1 MYNNGKCLRRSERM
15 ELEFGI
21 EDLLSGKR
29 IESDRLEFKAGW
41 NPDDI
46 YPSICA
52 FANDFENQ
60 GGGYIIIGVEE
71 ENGIAKRPVKG
82 VDEKELDAIQK
93 SMLGF
98 NKKIIPAY
106 FPKTIIDRVD
116 DRYVL
121 ILWVPAGIQRPYKA
135 PEHITAKREKSYKYF
150 IRYNTSSIS
159 ATPEQ
164 EQELIQMAGR
174 VPFDEQP
181 NSVADFEDISLVLL
195 EEHLK
200 ATGSKLAKQV
210 SLRGVRDILEEMKL
224 LEGEPERLRIKNV
237 ALMMFCEEPDRFFP
251 YMQVDIVKFP
261 NGSVNDPNN
270 FIEVPSIKGSV
281 PSIIKRTMEKLQD
294 MVIEERI
301 TKVDYQMEAVR
312 RFSYPYQALEEAVV
326 NAFYHRDYMSYEPVH
341 IEIEPDCINII
352 SFPGID
358 RSVPMDIVKK
368 GERFRTRVYRN
379 RRLGEFLKEL
389 HLSEGHSTGIPTIQ
403 DELARNGS
411 SRAIFETDEERR
423 GLCVCIPIHPDFLKH
438 SDNNVNKKVNIEAE
452 KVDIEDKKVDI
463 QGRKIDIESGKED
476 ILISEDESKNGFVME
491 ISREEL
497 TNQIQRLKIY
507 EEKLRKLRASRPT
520 IENMCRLFQAKG
532 ARQIFGRKDVIE
544 ELGLS
549 SAGAS
554 KFIAKLLKAEIVI
567 SVKGYGKGRYKF
579 AELRN

>member
-1 MYNNGKCLRRSERM
+1 MEKNVRGKQM

-21 EDLLSGKR
+21 EDLLNGKR
-29 IESDRLEFKAGW
+29 VESDRLEFKAGW

-52 FANDFENQ
+52 FANDFDNQ
-60 GGGYIIIGVEE
+60 GGGYIIIGVQE

-82 VDEKELDAIQK
+82 IEEAELDAIQK
-93 SMLGF
+93 DMLGF

-106 FPKTIIDRVD
+106 FPKTIIDKVD
-116 DRYVL
+116 DRYV
-121 ILWVPAGIQRPYKA
+121 IVLWVPTGIQRPYKV
-135 PEHITAKREKSYKYF
+135 PEHVTSKREKSYKYF

-159 ATPEQ
+159 ATTEQ
-164 EQELIQMAGR
+164 EKELIQMAGR
-174 VPFDEQP
+174 IPFDEQP
-181 NSVADFEDISLVLL
+181 NSVASFDDISLVLL

-210 SLRGVRDILEEMKL
+210 SKRGVKDILEEMKL
-224 LEGEPERLRIKNV
+224 LTGEPERLRIKNV

-261 NGSVNDPNN
+261 NGSVKDPNN

-341 IEIEPDCINII
+341 IEIEPECINII

-358 RSVPMDIVKK
+358 RSVPMDVIKR

-389 HLSEGHSTGIPTIQ
+389 HLSEGHSTGVPTIQ
-403 DELARNGS
+403 DELAKNGS
-411 SRAIFETDEERR
+411 PRAVFETDEDRR
-423 GLCVCIPIHPDFLKH
+423 GLCVRIPIHPDFLKDIDD
-438 SDNNVNKKVNIEAE
+438 SNSKQVDADSSSSKKINIDNDIFE
-452 KVDIEDKKVDI
+452 KVDIGNEKVDIQNKKVDI
-463 QGRKIDIESGKED
+463 EEGKIKIE
-476 ILISEDESKNGFVME
+476 IIQ
-491 ISREEL
+491 EE
-497 TNQIQRLKIY
+497 TINRQIVRLKIY
-507 EEKLRKLRASRPT
+507 EKELRKLRSSKPT
-520 IENMCRLFQAKG
+520 IENMYQLFQSKG
-532 ARQIFGRKDVIE
+532 CEQIFGRKDVIE

-549 SAGAS
+549 PAGAS
-554 KFIAKLLKAEIVI
+554 KFIAKLLEANIVKN
-567 SVKGYGKGRYKF
+567 VKGYGKGRYKF
-579 AELRN
+579 VG

>member
-1 MYNNGKCLRRSERM
+1 MYNNGKEHERGEQM

-21 EDLLSGKR
+21 EDLLNGKR
-29 IESDRLEFKAGW
+29 VESDRLEFKSGW

-52 FANDFENQ
+52 FANDFDNQ
-60 GGGYIIIGVEE
+60 GGGYIVIGVEE
-71 ENGIAKRPVKG
+71 DNGIAKRPIKG
-82 VDEKELDAIQK
+82 IEEDELDAIQK

-106 FPKTIIDRVD
+106 FPKTIIDKVD
-116 DRYVL
+116 DRYV
-121 ILWVPAGIQRPYKA
+121 IVLWVPTGVQRPYKV
-135 PEHITAKREKSYKYF
+135 PEHVTSKREKSYKYF

-174 VPFDEQP
+174 IPFDEQP
-181 NSVADFEDISLVLL
+181 NPVADFEDISLLLL

-210 SLRGVRDILEEMKL
+210 SQRGVKDILEEMKL
-224 LEGEPERLRIKNV
+224 LTGEPERLRIKNV
-237 ALMMFCEEPDRFFP
+237 ALMMFCEEPERFFP

-261 NGSVNDPNN
+261 NGSVKDPNN

-301 TKVDYQMEAVR
+301 TKLDYQMEAVR

-326 NAFYHRDYMSYEPVH
+326 NAFYHRDYISYEPVH

-358 RSVPMDIVKK
+358 RSVPMDVIKR

-403 DELARNGS
+403 DELVRNGS
-411 SRAIFETDEERR
+411 PRAIFETDEERR
-423 GLCVCIPIHPDFLKH
+423 GLCVHIPIHPDFLKDVDN
-438 SDNNVNKKVNIEAE
+438 STLKEVDIYNNVSKKSNIDSDIFE
-452 KVDIEDKKVDI
+452 KVDIENRKVDIRDKKVDI
-463 QGRKIDIESGKED
+463 EGKIKIETIQKEA
-476 ILISEDESKNGFVME
+476 INS
-491 ISREEL
+491 
-497 TNQIQRLKIY
+497 QIIRLKIY
-507 EEKLRKLRASRPT
+507 EKELRKLRASKPT
-520 IENMCRLFQAKG
+520 IENMRQLFQAKG
-532 ARQIFGRKDVIE
+532 NNQIFGRRDVIE

-549 SAGAS
+549 PAGAS
-554 KFIAKLLKAEIVI
+554 KFIAKLLQADIVKN
-567 SVKGYGKGRYKF
+567 VKGYGKGRYKF
-579 AELRN
+579 VG

>member
-1 MYNNGKCLRRSERM
+1 M
-15 ELEFGI
+15 ELEFSI
-21 EDLLSGKR
+21 EDLLNGRR

-82 VDEKELDAIQK
+82 VDEEELDAIQK

-135 PEHITAKREKSYKYF
+135 PEHITAKKEKSYKYF

-174 VPFDEQP
+174 IPFDEQP
-181 NSVADFEDISLVLL
+181 NPVAGFEDISLVLL

-210 SLRGVRDILEEMKL
+210 SIRGVREILEEMKL

-261 NGSVNDPNN
+261 NGSINDPNN

-358 RSVPMDIVKK
+358 RSVPMEIVKK

-411 SRAIFETDEERR
+411 PRAVFETDEERR
-423 GLCVCIPIHPDFLKH
+423 GLCVRIPIHSDFLKNN
-438 SDNNVNKKVNIEAE
+438 DNNLNKKVDIEGE
-452 KVDIEDKKVDI
+452 KVDIKDK
-463 QGRKIDIESGKED
+463 KIDIGSGKAS
-476 ILISEDESKNGFVME
+476 IVISKDESKERFIIE
-491 ISREEL
+491 ISREESM
-497 TNQIQRLKIY
+497 NQIQRLKIY

-520 IENMCRLFQAKG
+520 IENMHRLFQAKG
-532 ARQIFGRKDVIE
+532 NEQIFGRKDVIE

-549 SAGAS
+549 PAGAS
-554 KFIAKLLKAEIVI
+554 KLIAKLLKAEIVMP
-567 SVKGYGKGRYKF
+567 VKGYGKGKYKF

>member
-1 MYNNGKCLRRSERM
+1 M

-21 EDLLSGKR
+21 EDLLNGKR
-29 IESDRLEFKAGW
+29 VESDRLEFKAGW

-52 FANDFENQ
+52 FANDFDNQ
-60 GGGYIIIGVEE
+60 GGGYIIIGVQE

-82 VDEKELDAIQK
+82 IEEAELDAIQK
-93 SMLGF
+93 DMLGF
-98 NKKIIPAY
+98 NKKIIPEY
-106 FPKTIIDRVD
+106 FPKTIIDKVD
-116 DRYVL
+116 DRYV
-121 ILWVPAGIQRPYKA
+121 IVLWVPTGIQRPYKV
-135 PEHITAKREKSYKYF
+135 PEHVTSKREKSYKYF

-159 ATPEQ
+159 ATTEQ
-164 EQELIQMAGR
+164 EKELIQMAGR
-174 VPFDEQP
+174 IPFDEQL
-181 NSVADFEDISLVLL
+181 NSVAGFDDISLVLL

-210 SLRGVRDILEEMKL
+210 SKRGVKDIFEEMKL
-224 LEGEPERLRIKNV
+224 LTGEPERLRIKNV

-261 NGSVNDPNN
+261 NGSVKDPNN

-341 IEIEPDCINII
+341 IEIEPECINII

-358 RSVPMDIVKK
+358 RSVPMDVIKR

-389 HLSEGHSTGIPTIQ
+389 HLSEGHSTGVPTIQ
-403 DELARNGS
+403 DELAKNGS
-411 SRAIFETDEERR
+411 PRAVFETDEDRR
-423 GLCVCIPIHPDFLKH
+423 GLCVRIPIHPDFLKDIDD
-438 SDNNVNKKVNIEAE
+438 SNSKQVDADSSSSKKINIDNDIFE
-452 KVDIEDKKVDI
+452 KVDIGNEKVDIQNKKVDI
-463 QGRKIDIESGKED
+463 EEGKIKIE
-476 ILISEDESKNGFVME
+476 IIQ
-491 ISREEL
+491 EE
-497 TNQIQRLKIY
+497 TINRQIVRLKIY
-507 EEKLRKLRASRPT
+507 EKELRKLRSSKPT
-520 IENMCRLFQAKG
+520 IENMHQLFQSKG
-532 ARQIFGRKDVIE
+532 CEQIFGRKDVIE

-549 SAGAS
+549 PAGAS
-554 KFIAKLLKAEIVI
+554 KFIAKLLEANIVKN
-567 SVKGYGKGRYKF
+567 VKGYGKGRYKF
-579 AELRN
+579 VG

>member
-1 MYNNGKCLRRSERM
+1 MEKNVRGKQM

-21 EDLLSGKR
+21 EDLLNGKR
-29 IESDRLEFKAGW
+29 VESDRLEFKAGW

-52 FANDFENQ
+52 FANDFDNQ
-60 GGGYIIIGVEE
+60 GGGYIIIGVQE

-82 VDEKELDAIQK
+82 IEEAELDAIQK
-93 SMLGF
+93 DMLGF

-106 FPKTIIDRVD
+106 FPKTIIDKVD
-116 DRYVL
+116 DRYV
-121 ILWVPAGIQRPYKA
+121 IVLWVPTGIQRPYKV
-135 PEHITAKREKSYKYF
+135 PEHVTSKREKSYKYF

-159 ATPEQ
+159 ATTEQ
-164 EQELIQMAGR
+164 EKELIQMAGR
-174 VPFDEQP
+174 IPFDEQP
-181 NSVADFEDISLVLL
+181 NSVASFDDISLVLL

-210 SLRGVRDILEEMKL
+210 SKRGVKDILEEMKL
-224 LEGEPERLRIKNV
+224 LTGEPERLRIKNV

-261 NGSVNDPNN
+261 NGSVKDPNN

-341 IEIEPDCINII
+341 IEIEPECINII

-358 RSVPMDIVKK
+358 RSVPMDVIKR

-389 HLSEGHSTGIPTIQ
+389 HLSEGHSTGVPTIQ
-403 DELARNGS
+403 DELAKNGS
-411 SRAIFETDEERR
+411 PRAVFETDEDRR
-423 GLCVCIPIHPDFLKH
+423 GLCVRIPIHPDFLKDIDD
-438 SDNNVNKKVNIEAE
+438 SNSKQVDADSSSSKKINIDNDIFE
-452 KVDIEDKKVDI
+452 KVDIGNKKVDI
-463 QGRKIDIESGKED
+463 QNKKVDIEEGK
-476 ILISEDESKNGFVME
+476 IKIE
-491 ISREEL
+491 IIQEE
-497 TNQIQRLKIY
+497 TINRQIVRLKIY
-507 EEKLRKLRASRPT
+507 EKELRKLRSSKPT
-520 IENMCRLFQAKG
+520 IENMYQLFQSKG
-532 ARQIFGRKDVIE
+532 CEQIFGRKDVIE

-549 SAGAS
+549 PAGAS
-554 KFIAKLLKAEIVI
+554 KFIAKLLEANIVKN
-567 SVKGYGKGRYKF
+567 VKGYGKGRYKF
-579 AELRN
+579 VG

>member
-1 MYNNGKCLRRSERM
+1 M

-21 EDLLSGKR
+21 EDLLNGKR
-29 IESDRLEFKAGW
+29 VESDRLEFKAGW

-52 FANDFENQ
+52 FANDFDNQ
-60 GGGYIIIGVEE
+60 GGGYIIIGVQE

-82 VDEKELDAIQK
+82 IEEAELDAIQK
-93 SMLGF
+93 DMLGF
-98 NKKIIPAY
+98 NKKIIPEY
-106 FPKTIIDRVD
+106 FPKTIIDKVD
-116 DRYVL
+116 DRYV
-121 ILWVPAGIQRPYKA
+121 IVLWVPTGIQRPYKV
-135 PEHITAKREKSYKYF
+135 PEHVTSKREKSYKYF
-150 IRYNTSSIS
+150 IRYNTNSIS
-159 ATPEQ
+159 ATTEQ
-164 EQELIQMAGR
+164 EKELIQMAGR
-174 VPFDEQP
+174 IPFDEQL
-181 NSVADFEDISLVLL
+181 NSVAGFDDISLVLL

-210 SLRGVRDILEEMKL
+210 SKRGVKDIFEEMKL
-224 LEGEPERLRIKNV
+224 LTGEPERLRIKNV

-261 NGSVNDPNN
+261 NGSVKDPNN

-341 IEIEPDCINII
+341 IEIEPECINII

-358 RSVPMDIVKK
+358 RSVPMDVIKR

-389 HLSEGHSTGIPTIQ
+389 HLSEGHSTGVPTIQ
-403 DELARNGS
+403 DELAKNGS
-411 SRAIFETDEERR
+411 PRAVFETDEDRR
-423 GLCVCIPIHPDFLKH
+423 GLCVRIPIHPDFLKDIDD
-438 SDNNVNKKVNIEAE
+438 SNSKQVDADSSSSKKINIDNDIFE
-452 KVDIEDKKVDI
+452 KVDIGNEKVDIQNKKVDI
-463 QGRKIDIESGKED
+463 EEGKIKIE
-476 ILISEDESKNGFVME
+476 IIQ
-491 ISREEL
+491 EE
-497 TNQIQRLKIY
+497 TINRQIVRLKIY
-507 EEKLRKLRASRPT
+507 EKELRKLRSSKPT
-520 IENMCRLFQAKG
+520 IENMHQLFQSKG
-532 ARQIFGRKDVIE
+532 CEQIFGRKDVIE

-549 SAGAS
+549 PAGAS
-554 KFIAKLLKAEIVI
+554 KFIAKLLEANIVKN
-567 SVKGYGKGRYKF
+567 VKGYGKGRYKF
-579 AELRN
+579 VG

>member
-1 MYNNGKCLRRSERM
+1 MEKNVRGEQM

-21 EDLLSGKR
+21 EDLLNGKR
-29 IESDRLEFKAGW
+29 VESDRLEFKAGW

-52 FANDFENQ
+52 FANDFDNQ
-60 GGGYIIIGVEE
+60 GGGYIIIGVQE

-82 VDEKELDAIQK
+82 IEEAELDAIQK
-93 SMLGF
+93 DMLGF

-106 FPKTIIDRVD
+106 FPKTIIDKVD
-116 DRYVL
+116 DRYV
-121 ILWVPAGIQRPYKA
+121 IVLWVPTGIQRPYKV
-135 PEHITAKREKSYKYF
+135 PEHVTSKREKSYKYF

-159 ATPEQ
+159 ATTEQ
-164 EQELIQMAGR
+164 EKELIQMAGR
-174 VPFDEQP
+174 IPFDEQP
-181 NSVADFEDISLVLL
+181 NSVASFDDISLVLL

-210 SLRGVRDILEEMKL
+210 SKRGVKDILEEMKL
-224 LEGEPERLRIKNV
+224 LTGEPERLRIKNV

-261 NGSVNDPNN
+261 NGSVKDPNN

-341 IEIEPDCINII
+341 IEIEPECINII

-358 RSVPMDIVKK
+358 RSVPMDVIKR

-389 HLSEGHSTGIPTIQ
+389 HLSEGHSTGVPTIQ
-403 DELARNGS
+403 DELAKNGS
-411 SRAIFETDEERR
+411 PRAVFETDEDRR
-423 GLCVCIPIHPDFLKH
+423 GLCVRIPIHPDFLKDIDD
-438 SDNNVNKKVNIEAE
+438 SNSKQVDADSSSSKKINIDNDIFE
-452 KVDIEDKKVDI
+452 KVDIGNEKVDIQNKKVDI
-463 QGRKIDIESGKED
+463 EEGKIKIE
-476 ILISEDESKNGFVME
+476 IIQ
-491 ISREEL
+491 EE
-497 TNQIQRLKIY
+497 TINRQIVRLKIY
-507 EEKLRKLRASRPT
+507 EKELRKLRSSKPT
-520 IENMCRLFQAKG
+520 IENMYQLFQSKG
-532 ARQIFGRKDVIE
+532 CEQIFGRKDVIE

-549 SAGAS
+549 PAGAS
-554 KFIAKLLKAEIVI
+554 KFIAKLLEANIVKN
-567 SVKGYGKGRYKF
+567 VKGYGKGRYKF
-579 AELRN
+579 VG

>member
-1 MYNNGKCLRRSERM
+1 MEKNVRGGEQM

-21 EDLLSGKR
+21 EDLLNGKR
-29 IESDRLEFKAGW
+29 VESDRLEFKAGW

-52 FANDFENQ
+52 FANDFDNQ
-60 GGGYIIIGVEE
+60 GGGYIIIGVQE

-82 VDEKELDAIQK
+82 IEEAELDAIQK
-93 SMLGF
+93 DMLGF
-98 NKKIIPAY
+98 NKKIIPEY
-106 FPKTIIDRVD
+106 FPKTIIDKVD
-116 DRYVL
+116 DRYV
-121 ILWVPAGIQRPYKA
+121 IVLWVPTGIQRPYKI
-135 PEHITAKREKSYKYF
+135 PEHVTSKREKSYKYF

-159 ATPEQ
+159 ATTEQ
-164 EQELIQMAGR
+164 EKELIQMAGR
-174 VPFDEQP
+174 IPFDEQP
-181 NSVADFEDISLVLL
+181 NSVAGFDDISLVLL

-210 SLRGVRDILEEMKL
+210 SKRGVKDILEEMKL
-224 LEGEPERLRIKNV
+224 LTGEPERLRIKNV

-261 NGSVNDPNN
+261 NGSVKDPNN

-341 IEIEPDCINII
+341 IEIEPECINII

-358 RSVPMDIVKK
+358 RSVPMDVIKR

-389 HLSEGHSTGIPTIQ
+389 HLSEGHSTGVPTIQ
-403 DELARNGS
+403 DELAKNGS
-411 SRAIFETDEERR
+411 PRAVFETDEDRR
-423 GLCVCIPIHPDFLKH
+423 GLCVRIPIHPDFLKDIDD
-438 SDNNVNKKVNIEAE
+438 SNSKQVDADSSSSKKINIDNDIFE
-452 KVDIEDKKVDI
+452 KVDIGNEKVDIQNKKVDI
-463 QGRKIDIESGKED
+463 EEGKIKIE
-476 ILISEDESKNGFVME
+476 IIQ
-491 ISREEL
+491 EE
-497 TNQIQRLKIY
+497 TINRQIVRLKIY
-507 EEKLRKLRASRPT
+507 EKELRKLRSSKPT
-520 IENMCRLFQAKG
+520 IENMHQLFQSKG
-532 ARQIFGRKDVIE
+532 CEQIFGRKDVIE

-549 SAGAS
+549 PAGAS
-554 KFIAKLLKAEIVI
+554 KFIAKLLEANIVKN
-567 SVKGYGKGRYKF
+567 VKGYGKGRYKF
-579 AELRN
+579 VG

>member
-1 MYNNGKCLRRSERM
+1 MEKNVRGKQM

-21 EDLLSGKR
+21 EDLLNGKR
-29 IESDRLEFKAGW
+29 VESDRLEFKAGW

-52 FANDFENQ
+52 FANDFDNQ
-60 GGGYIIIGVEE
+60 GGGYIIIGVQE

-82 VDEKELDAIQK
+82 IEEAELDAIQK
-93 SMLGF
+93 DMLGF

-106 FPKTIIDRVD
+106 FPKTIIDKVD
-116 DRYVL
+116 DRYV
-121 ILWVPAGIQRPYKA
+121 IVLWVPTGIQRPYKVT
-135 PEHITAKREKSYKYF
+135 EHVTSKREKSYKYF
-150 IRYNTSSIS
+150 IRYNTSFIS
-159 ATPEQ
+159 ATTEQ
-164 EQELIQMAGR
+164 EKELIQMAGR
-174 VPFDEQP
+174 IPFDEQP
-181 NSVADFEDISLVLL
+181 NSVASFDDISLVLL

-210 SLRGVRDILEEMKL
+210 SKRGVKDILEEMKL
-224 LEGEPERLRIKNV
+224 LTGEPERLRIKNV

-261 NGSVNDPNN
+261 NGSVKDPNN

-341 IEIEPDCINII
+341 IEIEPECINII

-358 RSVPMDIVKK
+358 RSVPMDVIKR

-389 HLSEGHSTGIPTIQ
+389 HLSEGHSTGVPTIQ
-403 DELARNGS
+403 DELAKNGS
-411 SRAIFETDEERR
+411 PRAVFETDEDRR
-423 GLCVCIPIHPDFLKH
+423 GLCVRIPIHPDFLKDIDD
-438 SDNNVNKKVNIEAE
+438 SNSKQVDADSSSSKKINIDNDIFE
-452 KVDIEDKKVDI
+452 KVDIGNEKVDIQNKKVDI
-463 QGRKIDIESGKED
+463 EEGKIKIE
-476 ILISEDESKNGFVME
+476 IIQ
-491 ISREEL
+491 EE
-497 TNQIQRLKIY
+497 TINRQIVRLKIY
-507 EEKLRKLRASRPT
+507 EKELRKLRSSKPT
-520 IENMCRLFQAKG
+520 IENMYQLFQSKG
-532 ARQIFGRKDVIE
+532 CEQIFGRKDVIE

-549 SAGAS
+549 PAGAS
-554 KFIAKLLKAEIVI
+554 KFIAKLLEANIVKN
-567 SVKGYGKGRYKF
+567 VKGYGKGRYKF
-579 AELRN
+579 VG

>member
-1 MYNNGKCLRRSERM
+1 MEKNVRGKQM

-21 EDLLSGKR
+21 EDLLNGKR
-29 IESDRLEFKAGW
+29 VESDRLEFKAGW

-52 FANDFENQ
+52 FANDFDNQ
-60 GGGYIIIGVEE
+60 GGGYIIIGVQE

-82 VDEKELDAIQK
+82 IEEAELDAIQK
-93 SMLGF
+93 DMLGF

-106 FPKTIIDRVD
+106 FPKTIIDKVD
-116 DRYVL
+116 DRYV
-121 ILWVPAGIQRPYKA
+121 IVLWVPTGIQRPYKV
-135 PEHITAKREKSYKYF
+135 PEHVTSKREKSYKYF

-159 ATPEQ
+159 ATTEQ
-164 EQELIQMAGR
+164 EKELIQMAGR
-174 VPFDEQP
+174 IPFDEQP
-181 NSVADFEDISLVLL
+181 NSVASFDDISLVLL

-210 SLRGVRDILEEMKL
+210 SKRGVKDILEEMKL
-224 LEGEPERLRIKNV
+224 LTGEPERLRIKNV

-261 NGSVNDPNN
+261 NGSVKDPNN

-341 IEIEPDCINII
+341 IEIEPECINII

-358 RSVPMDIVKK
+358 RSVPMDVIKR

-389 HLSEGHSTGIPTIQ
+389 HLSEGHSTGVPTIQ
-403 DELARNGS
+403 DELAKNGS
-411 SRAIFETDEERR
+411 PRAVFETDEDRR
-423 GLCVCIPIHPDFLKH
+423 GLCVCIPIHPDFLKDIDD
-438 SDNNVNKKVNIEAE
+438 SNSKQVDADSSSSKKINIDNDIFE
-452 KVDIEDKKVDI
+452 KVDIGNEKVDIQNKKVDI
-463 QGRKIDIESGKED
+463 EEGKIKIE
-476 ILISEDESKNGFVME
+476 IIQ
-491 ISREEL
+491 EE
-497 TNQIQRLKIY
+497 TINRQIVRLKIY
-507 EEKLRKLRASRPT
+507 EKELRKLRSSKPT
-520 IENMCRLFQAKG
+520 IENMYQLFQSKG
-532 ARQIFGRKDVIE
+532 CEQIFGRKDVIE

-549 SAGAS
+549 PAGAS
-554 KFIAKLLKAEIVI
+554 KFIAKLLEANIVKN
-567 SVKGYGKGRYKF
+567 VKGYGKGRYKF
-579 AELRN
+579 VG

>member
-1 MYNNGKCLRRSERM
+1 MEKDSRRSGPM
-15 ELEFGI
+15 ELEFSI
-21 EDLLSGKR
+21 EDLLNGKR

-82 VDEKELDAIQK
+82 VAEKELDAIQK

-121 ILWVPAGIQRPYKA
+121 ILWVPAGIQRPYKV
-135 PEHITAKREKSYKYF
+135 PEHVTAKKEKSYKYF

-159 ATPEQ
+159 ATSEQ

-174 VPFDEQP
+174 IPFDEQP
-181 NSVADFEDISLVLL
+181 NPVAGFEDISLVLL

-210 SLRGVRDILEEMKL
+210 SIRGVREILEEMKL

-237 ALMMFCEEPDRFFP
+237 ALMMFCEESDRFFP

-358 RSVPMDIVKK
+358 RSVPMEIVKK

-411 SRAIFETDEERR
+411 PRAVFETDEERR
-423 GLCVCIPIHPDFLKH
+423 GLCVRIPIHPDFLKNN
-438 SDNNVNKKVNIEAE
+438 DNNLNKKVDIEGE
-452 KVDIEDKKVDI
+452 KVDIKGK
-463 QGRKIDIESGKED
+463 KIDIGSGKAS
-476 ILISEDESKNGFVME
+476 IAISKDESKERFIIE
-491 ISREEL
+491 ISREESM
-497 TNQIQRLKIY
+497 NQIQRLKIY

-520 IENMCRLFQAKG
+520 IENMHRLYQTKG
-532 ARQIFGRKDVIE
+532 NEQIFGRKDVIE
-544 ELGLS
+544 ELGFS
-549 SAGAS
+549 PAGAS

-567 SVKGYGKGRYKF
+567 PVKGYGKGKYKF

>member
-1 MYNNGKCLRRSERM
+1 MIMEKELRGREQM

-21 EDLLSGKR
+21 EDLLNGKR

-60 GGGYIIIGVEE
+60 GGGYIVIGVEE
-71 ENGIAKRPVKG
+71 ENGIAKRPVRG
-82 VDEKELDAIQK
+82 VDEEELDAIQK

-98 NKKIIPAY
+98 NQKIIPAY
-106 FPKTIIDRVD
+106 FPKTIIDKVD
-116 DRYVL
+116 NRYVL
-121 ILWVPAGIQRPYKA
+121 VLWVPTGLQRPYKV
-135 PEHITAKREKSYKYF
+135 PEHVTAKKQKSYKYF
-150 IRYNTSSIS
+150 IRYNTSSIC

-174 VPFDEQP
+174 IPFDEQP
-181 NSVADFEDISLVLL
+181 NPIANFEDISLVLL

-200 ATGSKLAKQV
+200 TTGSKLAKQV
-210 SLRGVRDILEEMKL
+210 STRGVKDILEEMKL
-224 LEGEPERLRIKNV
+224 LTGEPERLRIKNV
-237 ALMMFCEEPDRFFP
+237 ALMMFCEEPERFFP

-294 MVIEERI
+294 MIIEEKI

-341 IEIEPDCINII
+341 IEIEPDCVNII

-358 RSVPMDIVKK
+358 RSVPMDVIKE

-411 SRAIFETDEERR
+411 PRAIFETDEERR
-423 GLCVCIPIHPDFLKH
+423 GLCVCIPIHPDFLK
-438 SDNNVNKKVNIEAE
+438 STEKSIDNKADAIAGKKENEEKKEVIRGQ
-452 KVDIEDKKVDI
+452 KVDIEEEKEAGRDQKVDIEKEKTVTRDKKVDI
-463 QGRKIDIESGKED
+463 EEIASIQKNKLNIEIIQKE
-476 ILISEDESKNGFVME
+476 LSKN
-491 ISREEL
+491 R
-497 TNQIQRLKIY
+497 TARLKIY
-507 EEKLRKLRASRPT
+507 EETLKKQRASRPT
-520 IENMCRLFQAKG
+520 IENMHQLFKSKG
-532 ARQIFGRKDVIE
+532 CDQIFG
-544 ELGLS
+544 
-549 SAGAS
+549 
-554 KFIAKLLKAEIVI
+554 
-567 SVKGYGKGRYKF
+567 
-579 AELRN
+579 

>member
-1 MYNNGKCLRRSERM
+1 MEKNVRGKQM

-21 EDLLSGKR
+21 EDLLNGKR
-29 IESDRLEFKAGW
+29 VESDRLEFKAGW

-52 FANDFENQ
+52 FANDFDNQ
-60 GGGYIIIGVEE
+60 GGGYIIIGVQE

-82 VDEKELDAIQK
+82 IEEAELDAIQK
-93 SMLGF
+93 DMLGF

-106 FPKTIIDRVD
+106 FPKTIIDKVD
-116 DRYVL
+116 DRYV
-121 ILWVPAGIQRPYKA
+121 IVLWVPTGIQRPYKV
-135 PEHITAKREKSYKYF
+135 PEHVTSKREKSYKYF

-159 ATPEQ
+159 ATTEQ
-164 EQELIQMAGR
+164 EKELIQMAGR
-174 VPFDEQP
+174 IPFDEQP
-181 NSVADFEDISLVLL
+181 NSVASFDDISLVLL

-210 SLRGVRDILEEMKL
+210 SKRGVKDILEEMKL
-224 LEGEPERLRIKNV
+224 LTGEPERLRIKNV

-261 NGSVNDPNN
+261 NGSVKDPNN

-341 IEIEPDCINII
+341 IEIEPECINII
-352 SFPGID
+352 SFPGIN
-358 RSVPMDIVKK
+358 RSVPMDVIKR

-389 HLSEGHSTGIPTIQ
+389 HLSEGHSTGVPTIQ
-403 DELARNGS
+403 DELAKNGS
-411 SRAIFETDEERR
+411 PRAVFETDEDRR
-423 GLCVCIPIHPDFLKH
+423 GLCVRIPIHPDFLKDIDD
-438 SDNNVNKKVNIEAE
+438 SNSKQVDADSSSSKKINIDNDIFE
-452 KVDIEDKKVDI
+452 KVDIGNEKVDIQNKKVDI
-463 QGRKIDIESGKED
+463 EEGKIKIE
-476 ILISEDESKNGFVME
+476 IIQ
-491 ISREEL
+491 EE
-497 TNQIQRLKIY
+497 TINRQIVRLKIY
-507 EEKLRKLRASRPT
+507 EKELRKLRSSKPT
-520 IENMCRLFQAKG
+520 IENMYQLFQSKG
-532 ARQIFGRKDVIE
+532 CEQIFGRKDVIE

-549 SAGAS
+549 PAGAS
-554 KFIAKLLKAEIVI
+554 KFIAKLLEANIVKN
-567 SVKGYGKGRYKF
+567 VKGYGKGRYKF
-579 AELRN
+579 VG

>member
-1 MYNNGKCLRRSERM
+1 M

-21 EDLLSGKR
+21 EDLLNGKR
-29 IESDRLEFKAGW
+29 VESDRLEFKAGW

-52 FANDFENQ
+52 FANDFDNQ
-60 GGGYIIIGVEE
+60 GGGYIIIGVQE

-82 VDEKELDAIQK
+82 IEEAELDAIQK
-93 SMLGF
+93 DMLGF

-106 FPKTIIDRVD
+106 FPKTIIDKVD
-116 DRYVL
+116 DRYV
-121 ILWVPAGIQRPYKA
+121 IVLWVPTGIQRPYKV
-135 PEHITAKREKSYKYF
+135 PEHVTSKREKSYKYF

-159 ATPEQ
+159 ATTEQ
-164 EQELIQMAGR
+164 EKELIQMAGR
-174 VPFDEQP
+174 IPFDEQP
-181 NSVADFEDISLVLL
+181 NSVASFDDISLVLL

-210 SLRGVRDILEEMKL
+210 SKRGVKDILEEMKL
-224 LEGEPERLRIKNV
+224 LTGEPERLRIKNV

-261 NGSVNDPNN
+261 NGSVKDPNN

-341 IEIEPDCINII
+341 IEIEPECINII

-358 RSVPMDIVKK
+358 RSVPMDVIKR

-389 HLSEGHSTGIPTIQ
+389 HLSEGHSTGVPTIQ
-403 DELARNGS
+403 DELAKNGS
-411 SRAIFETDEERR
+411 PRAVFETDEDRR
-423 GLCVCIPIHPDFLKH
+423 GLCVRIPIHPDFLKDIDD
-438 SDNNVNKKVNIEAE
+438 SNSKQVDADSSSSKKINIDNDIFE
-452 KVDIEDKKVDI
+452 KVDIGNEKVDIQNKKVDI
-463 QGRKIDIESGKED
+463 EEGKIKIE
-476 ILISEDESKNGFVME
+476 IIQ
-491 ISREEL
+491 EE
-497 TNQIQRLKIY
+497 TINRQIVRLKIY
-507 EEKLRKLRASRPT
+507 EKELRKLRSSKPT
-520 IENMCRLFQAKG
+520 IENMYQLFQSKG
-532 ARQIFGRKDVIE
+532 CEQIFGRKDVIE

-549 SAGAS
+549 PAGAS
-554 KFIAKLLKAEIVI
+554 KFIAKLLEANIVKN
-567 SVKGYGKGRYKF
+567 VKGYGKGRYKF
-579 AELRN
+579 VG

>member
-1 MYNNGKCLRRSERM
+1 M
-15 ELEFGI
+15 ELEFSI
-21 EDLLSGKR
+21 EDLLNGKR
-29 IESDRLEFKAGW
+29 VESDRLEFKAGW

-52 FANDFENQ
+52 FANDFDNQ

-71 ENGIAKRPVKG
+71 ENGIAKRPIKG
-82 VDEKELDAIQK
+82 IEQAELDAIQK

-106 FPKTIIDRVD
+106 FPKTIIDKVD
-116 DRYVL
+116 DRYV
-121 ILWVPAGIQRPYKA
+121 IVLWVPTGIQRPYKV
-135 PEHITAKREKSYKYF
+135 PEHVTSKKEKSYKYF

-164 EQELIQMAGR
+164 EKELIQMAGR
-174 VPFDEQP
+174 IPFDEQP
-181 NSVADFEDISLVLL
+181 NPVAGFDDISLVLL

-210 SLRGVRDILEEMKL
+210 SKRGAKDILEEMKL
-224 LEGEPERLRIKNV
+224 LTGEPERLRVKNV

-261 NGSVNDPNN
+261 NGSVKDPNN
-270 FIEVPSIKGSV
+270 FVEVPSIKGSV

-358 RSVPMDIVKK
+358 RSVPMDVIKR
-368 GERFRTRVYRN
+368 GERFQTRVYRN

-389 HLSEGHSTGIPTIQ
+389 HLSEGHSTGVPTIQ

-411 SRAIFETDEERR
+411 PRAVFETDEDRR
-423 GLCVCIPIHPDFLKH
+423 GLCVRIPIHPDFLKDA
-438 SDNNVNKKVNIEAE
+438 DNNNSKEVYINSSNSKETNIDNNIFK
-452 KVDIEDKKVDI
+452 KVDIENKKVDIQDKKVDI
-463 QGRKIDIESGKED
+463 EEGKIKIE
-476 ILISEDESKNGFVME
+476 IIQ
-491 ISREEL
+491 EE
-497 TNQIQRLKIY
+497 TINRQIVRLKIY
-507 EEKLRKLRASRPT
+507 EKELRKLRASKPT
-520 IENMCRLFQAKG
+520 IENMHQLFQAKG
-532 ARQIFGRKDVIE
+532 CEQIFGRKDVIE

-549 SAGAS
+549 PAGAS
-554 KFIAKLLKAEIVI
+554 KFIAKLLEADIVKN
-567 SVKGYGKGRYKF
+567 VKGYGKGRYKF
-579 AELRN
+579 VG

>member
-1 MYNNGKCLRRSERM
+1 MEKNVRGKQM

-21 EDLLSGKR
+21 EDLLNGKR
-29 IESDRLEFKAGW
+29 VESDRLEFKAGW

-52 FANDFENQ
+52 FANDFDNQ
-60 GGGYIIIGVEE
+60 GGGYIIIGVQE

-82 VDEKELDAIQK
+82 IEEAELDAIQK
-93 SMLGF
+93 DMLGF

-106 FPKTIIDRVD
+106 FPKTIIDKVD
-116 DRYVL
+116 DRYV
-121 ILWVPAGIQRPYKA
+121 IVLWVPTGIQRPYKV
-135 PEHITAKREKSYKYF
+135 PEHVTSKREKSYKYF

-159 ATPEQ
+159 ATTEQ
-164 EQELIQMAGR
+164 EKELIQMAGR
-174 VPFDEQP
+174 IPFDEQP
-181 NSVADFEDISLVLL
+181 NSVASFDDISLVLL

-210 SLRGVRDILEEMKL
+210 SKRGVKDILEEMKL
-224 LEGEPERLRIKNV
+224 LTGEPERLRIKNV

-261 NGSVNDPNN
+261 NGSVKDPNN

-294 MVIEERI
+294 LVIEERI

-341 IEIEPDCINII
+341 IEIEPECINII

-358 RSVPMDIVKK
+358 RSVPMDVIKR

-389 HLSEGHSTGIPTIQ
+389 HLSEGHSTGVPTIQ
-403 DELARNGS
+403 DELAKNGS
-411 SRAIFETDEERR
+411 PRAVFETDEDRR
-423 GLCVCIPIHPDFLKH
+423 GLCVRIPIHPDFLKDIDD
-438 SDNNVNKKVNIEAE
+438 SNSKQVDADSSSSKKINIDNDIFE
-452 KVDIEDKKVDI
+452 KVDIGNEKVDIQNKKVDI
-463 QGRKIDIESGKED
+463 EEGKIKIE
-476 ILISEDESKNGFVME
+476 IIQ
-491 ISREEL
+491 EE
-497 TNQIQRLKIY
+497 TINRQKVRLKMY
-507 EEKLRKLRASRPT
+507 EKELRKLRSSKPT
-520 IENMCRLFQAKG
+520 IENMYQLFQSKG
-532 ARQIFGRKDVIE
+532 CEQIFGRKDVIE

-549 SAGAS
+549 PAGAS
-554 KFIAKLLKAEIVI
+554 KFIAKLLEANIVKN
-567 SVKGYGKGRYKF
+567 VKGYGKGRYKF
-579 AELRN
+579 VG